1 MTDSA
6 EIAIV
11 GAGIMGLAT
20 AHALCRDG
28 QAGVALF
35 DRGSPGSGDSGRSFS
50 MVRRHYSNA
59 VTARLAMAGARTIR
73 DWEDEVGVADAGYV
87 RCGYLLTV
95 PERLEQA
102 CRDNVARLQELGL
115 DTRFLA
121 PGEIAAV
128 EPELSL
134 AGIAGAAYE
143 PEGGFADAQKMC
155 LGWFAAAAA
164 RGLDH
169 RLGCTVRAVRVQ
181 AGRVTGLETDRGF
194 TAAGTVVLA
203 TGAWTNDLLR
213 PLGAEQPIELRRL
226 QVIVGRRDPGEP
238 LPSAVCSDAVSNLVV
253 RPDRGRR
260 FCAVAYAGE
269 DTLERAD
276 DCDHGISPTYPDAVR
291 RSLAERYP
299 RLAAFEIERGFSG
312 PYDITPDWN
321 PIIGP
326 CPGIDGLHLAVGW
339 SGHGFKL
346 SPAVGEVVAA
356 EVTGRTPPIDVSQL
370 RAERFAEGRLLRLAY
385 GPGARA

>member
-1 MTDSA
+1 MT
-6 EIAIV
+6 
-11 GAGIMGLAT
+11 GI
-20 AHALCRDG
+20 
-28 QAGVALF
+28 
-35 DRGSPGSGDSGRSFS
+35 
-50 MVRRHYSNA
+50 
-59 VTARLAMAGARTIR
+59 
-73 DWEDEVGVADAGYV
+73 
-87 RCGYLLTV
+87 
-95 PERLEQA
+95 
-102 CRDNVARLQELGL
+102 
-115 DTRFLA
+115 
-121 PGEIAAV
+121 
-128 EPELSL
+128 
-134 AGIAGAAYE
+134 
-143 PEGGFADAQKMC
+143 
-155 LGWFAAAAA
+155 
-164 RGLDH
+164 
-169 RLGCTVRAVRVQ
+169 
-181 AGRVTGLETDRGF
+181 ETDRGF

-226 QVIVGRRDPGEP
+226 QVIVGRRAPGEP

-269 DTLERAD
+269 DALEQAD
-276 DCDHGISPTYPDAVR
+276 DCDHGISPGYPDAVR

-299 RLAAFEIERGFSG
+299 RLAEFEIERGFSG

-326 CPGIDGLHLAVGW
+326 CPGIAGLYLAAGW

-356 EVTGRTPPIDVSQL
+356 EVTGETPPIDVSEL
-370 RAERFAEGRLLRLAY
+370 RAQRFAEGRLLRLAY